1 MMKLRSLFKSSS
13 VGSLLLSIGITIGS
27 ILLIAII
34 YFYIYLP
41 AVTNHGESITV
52 PDLTGMGI
60 EELETFLTEHDLRYT
75 VNDSA
80 YSADHPPLA
89 VLRQFPQA
97 GSHVKINR
105 VIYVSL
111 NRVTP
116 PTLPIPDLVDRSLVN
131 AEVVLKSIELK
142 RGRILYVP
150 SPFRNLVKE
159 MRYEGSEIKAGTRI
173 TKGAVIDLVVGDGNG
188 PADFTI
194 GNLTGDSYE
203 TAKFKL
209 MGWNL
214 HLGNVQIPEGVD
226 TTGIEPFVYKQS
238 PVKGDS
244 VRVGDPVDLW
254 IGPKGYTEP
263 EPEEGTEDD
272 SETEDEDNQ

>member
-1 MMKLRSLFKSSS
+1 MKGGSLFKKRS
-13 VGSLLLSIGITIGS
+13 VGGLLMSIAITLGS
-27 ILLIAII
+27 ILLIAIV

-41 AVTNHGESITV
+41 SVTNHGESITV
-52 PDLTGMGI
+52 PDLKGMEF
-60 EELETFLTEHDLRYT
+60 EELETFLTKNDLRFA

-80 YSADHPPLA
+80 YSSDFPPLA
-89 VLRQFPQA
+89 VLRQFPQP
-97 GSHVKINR
+97 GSKVKENR

-111 NRVTP
+111 NRVLP
-116 PTLPIPDLVDRSLVN
+116 PTLPIPDLVDRSLIN

-150 SPFRNLVKE
+150 DPFRNLVKE
-159 MRYEGSEIKAGTRI
+159 MRFEGNKIEPGTRI

-194 GNLTGDSYE
+194 GNLLGDSFE

-214 HLGNVQIPEGVD
+214 HLGTVQIPMGMD
-226 TTGIEPFVYKQS
+226 TTGMEPFVYKQY
-238 PVKGDS
+238 PAKGDS
-244 VRVGDPVDLW
+244 VRVGDPVDIW
-254 IGPKGYTEP
+254 IGPKGY
-263 EPEEGTEDD
+263 EESEEESEGD
-272 SETEDEDNQ
+272 SESDDEVEL

>member
-1 MMKLRSLFKSSS
+1 MKVRTLFKSSS
-13 VGSLLLSIGITIGS
+13 VGGLLMSLGITLGT
-27 ILLIAII
+27 ILVLAII

-41 AVTNHGESITV
+41 SITNHGESITV
-52 PDLTGMGI
+52 PDLKGMSV
-60 EELETFLTEHDLRYT
+60 EELETFLKDHDLRYA

-80 YSADHPPLA
+80 YSSELPPLA

-97 GSHVKINR
+97 GSQVKINR

-116 PTLPIPDLVDRSLVN
+116 PTLPLPDLVDRSLVN

-159 MRYEGSEIKAGTRI
+159 MRHDGKEIKAGTRI

-194 GNLTGDSYE
+194 GNLIGDSYE
-203 TAKFKL
+203 TARFKL

-214 HLGNVQIPEGVD
+214 HLGNVQIPLGVD
-226 TTGIEPFVYKQS
+226 TTGVEPFVYKQS
-238 PVKGDS
+238 PAKGDS

-263 EPEEGTEDD
+263 EE
-272 SETEDEDNQ
+272 ETEGDGSTEGNNQ

>member
-1 MMKLRSLFKSSS
+1 MKLPALFKSSS
-13 VGSLLLSIGITIGS
+13 VGSLFLSLSITVGS
-27 ILLIAII
+27 ILILAIV

-41 AVTNHGESITV
+41 SVTNHGESITV
-52 PDLTGMGI
+52 PDLTGMSV

-80 YSADHPPLA
+80 YSSEHPPLA
-89 VLRQFPQA
+89 VLRQFPHA
-97 GSHVKINR
+97 GAQVKINR

-116 PTLPIPDLVDRSLVN
+116 PTLPMPELVDRSLVN
-131 AEVVLKSIELK
+131 AEVVLRSIELK

-159 MRYEGSEIKAGTRI
+159 MRFEGQEIKAGTRI
-173 TKGAVIDLVVGDGNG
+173 TKGASIDLVVGDGNG

-194 GNLTGDSYE
+194 GNLIGDTYE

-214 HLGNVQIPEGVD
+214 HLGNVQIPVGID
-226 TTGIEPFVYKQS
+226 TTGMEPFVYKQT
-238 PVKGDS
+238 PAKGDS

-263 EPEEGTEDD
+263 EETEGD
-272 SETEDEDNQ
+272 SETDDEENQ

>member
-1 MMKLRSLFKSSS
+1 MKLVRLFKSSS
-13 VGSLLLSIGITIGS
+13 LGSLFLSVGVTVGS
-27 ILLIAII
+27 ILLLAIL

-60 EELETFLTEHDLRYT
+60 EELETFLADHELRYT

-80 YSADHPPLA
+80 YSAEHPPLA

-116 PTLPIPDLVDRSLVN
+116 PTLPMPELVDRSLVN

-194 GNLTGDSYE
+194 GNLTGDSFE

-238 PVKGDS
+238 PIRGDS

-263 EPEEGTEDD
+263 DDEDETEGD

>member
-1 MMKLRSLFKSSS
+1 MKVSALFKRST
-13 VGSLLLSIGITIGS
+13 VGGLLMSLAITLGS
-27 ILLIAII
+27 ILIIAIV

-41 AVTNHGESITV
+41 SVTNHGESITV
-52 PDLTGMGI
+52 PDLKGMSI
-60 EELETFLTEHDLRYT
+60 EDLETFLTKNDLRYT

-80 YSADHPPLA
+80 YSSEFPPLA

-97 GSHVKINR
+97 GSKVKENR

-111 NRVTP
+111 NRVAP
-116 PTLPIPDLVDRSLVN
+116 PTLPLPDLVDRSLIN
-131 AEVVLKSIELK
+131 AEVVLKSIDLK

-150 SPFRNLVKE
+150 DPFRNLVKE
-159 MRYEGSEIKAGTRI
+159 VRFEGKKIEPGTRI

-194 GNLTGDSYE
+194 GNLLGDSFE

-214 HLGNVQIPEGVD
+214 HLGNVQIPLGMD
-226 TTGIEPFVYKQS
+226 TTGIEPFVYKQY
-238 PVKGDS
+238 PIKGDS
-244 VRVGDPVDLW
+244 VRVGDPIDIW
-254 IGPKGYTEP
+254 IGPKGYVDP
-263 EPEEGTEDD
+263 NEEGEDSD
-272 SETEDEDNQ
+272 GDNEADQ